1 MLKGCLKCS
10 EINKLLL
17 SYIHF
22 ELNKKMMTR
31 VAIHLR
37 NCPNCMEKYTKIQK
51 RKKDLKLKMR
61 EIEKQLRMEREISQY
76 LDNEATDDL
85 IFNVEGMVL
94 CDENYK
100 KALIEGEEI
109 KRILKNSYNKISELK
124 NPKIAKKII
133 AKIRVKKFKLLKFKN
148 YFIRLFEHSRHAIA
162 KFG

>member
-1 MLKGCLKCS
+1 MD
-10 EINKLLL
+10 
-17 SYIHF
+17 F
-22 ELNKKMMTR
+22 
-31 VAIHLR
+31 R

-61 EIEKQLRMEREISQY
+61 VIEKQLRMEREISQY

-133 AKIRVKKFKLLKFKN
+133 AKIRVKKFKLLKIKN
-148 YFIRLFEHSRHAIA
+148 YFIRLFEHSRHVIA

>member
-1 MLKGCLKCS
+1 M
-10 EINKLLL
+10 
-17 SYIHF
+17 
-22 ELNKKMMTR
+22 R
-31 VAIHLR
+31 V
-37 NCPNCMEKYTKIQK
+37 
-51 RKKDLKLKMR
+51 
-61 EIEKQLRMEREISQY
+61 IEKQLRMEREISQY

-133 AKIRVKKFKLLKFKN
+133 AKIRVKKFKLLKIKN
-148 YFIRLFEHSRHAIA
+148 YFIRLFEHSRHVIA